1 MGIPLYL
8 LLFIYGLFLILYII
22 FSLLNFFV
30 FFKWGFAS
38 LLAYIIV
45 FGYIFASL
53 AVIGFTVY
61 QLWPIDWTQNFS
73 LFETIDLIEY

>member
-8 LLFIYGLFLILYII
+8 LLFIYGLFLIIYII

-30 FFKWGFAS
+30 FFKWGFSS
-38 LLAYIIV
+38 LSAYIIV

-53 AVIGFTVY
+53 SVIAVTAY
-61 QLWPIDWTQNFS
+61 LLWPIDWTHNFS
-73 LFETIDLIEY
+73 LIETIDLIEF